1 MCFKAPKPPPIP
13 PPDPAIAEAQLA
25 AKNDA
30 ASIKAENKERRLQDS
45 VSKSGGMYGMRSLI
59 SGSRGGGGFGRGLM
73 D

>member
-1 MCFKAPKPPPIP
+1 MCFSSPKPPPIP

-73 D
+73 G